1 MRFANKTQQGFTM
14 NRRLLVMNEKDN
26 VGVVLETAD
35 KGDACLYR
43 DKAIEIIEPVEF
55 AHKIAL
61 TDISEKE
68 NVVKYGENIGYALT
82 PIRKGQW
89 VHIHNMG
96 CERGK

>member
-1 MRFANKTQQGFTM
+1 M

-35 KGDACLYR
+35 KGDTCPYR
-43 DKAIEIIEPVEF
+43 DNTIEIIEPIEF

-61 TDISEKE
+61 SDIPEKE
-68 NVVKYGENIGYALT
+68 NVVKYGENIGYAMT
-82 PIRKGQW
+82 DIKKGQW
-89 VHIHNMG
+89 VHVHNMG

>member
-1 MRFANKTQQGFTM
+1 M
-14 NRRLLVMNEKDN
+14 NIRLLVMNEKDN
-26 VGVVLETAD
+26 VGVVLEAAVKEDT
-35 KGDACLYR
+35 CMYR
-43 DKAIEIIEPVEF
+43 DDTIEIIEPIEF

-61 TDISEKE
+61 SDIPEKE

-82 PIRKGQW
+82 DIKKGQW

>member
-1 MRFANKTQQGFTM
+1 MNK
-14 NRRLLVMNEKDN
+14 RLLVMNEKDN
-26 VGVVLETAD
+26 VGVVLEAAD
-35 KGDACLYR
+35 KGDTCMYR
-43 DKAIEIIEPVEF
+43 DDTIGIIEPIEF

-61 TDISEKE
+61 TDIPEKE

-82 PIRKGQW
+82 DIKKGQW

>member
-1 MRFANKTQQGFTM
+1 M

-26 VGVVLETAD
+26 VGVVLETAGA
-35 KGDACLYR
+35 GDTCTF
-43 DKAIEIIEPVEF
+43 DNNTIDIIEPIEF

-61 TDISEKE
+61 ADIPEKE
-68 NVVKYGENIGYALT
+68 NVVKYGENIGYALI

-89 VHIHNMG
+89 VHTHNMG

>member
-1 MRFANKTQQGFTM
+1 M
-14 NRRLLVMNEKDN
+14 NIRLLVMNEKDN
-26 VGVVLETAD
+26 VGVVLEAAV
-35 KGDACLYR
+35 KGDNCLYR
-43 DKAIEIIEPVEF
+43 DDTIEIIEPIEF

-61 TDISEKE
+61 SDIPEKE

-82 PIRKGQW
+82 DIKTGQW

>member
-1 MRFANKTQQGFTM
+1 MNK
-14 NRRLLVMNEKDN
+14 RLLVMNGKDN
-26 VGVVLETAD
+26 VGVVLEVAVKVDTY
-35 KGDACLYR
+35 LYR
-43 DKAIEIIEPVEF
+43 DHTIEIIESIEF

-82 PIRKGQW
+82 DIKKGQW